1 MMSPREV
8 YTTREA
14 EFSASAERLRKLSD
28 RLSLARLVSFIGG
41 LILFA
46 LLLSVSGAAAVT
58 ALTIALILFAWLVIR
73 SDTTEKSRKR
83 FLHLAEINRLELK
96 CIDGD
101 FSGYKPGEEYIERDH
116 PYSYDL
122 DIFGKASLFQYI
134 CRTTSKPASDML
146 AEYLRQSASRE
157 EILQRQEA
165 VAELQPLTDWRQE
178 LITLGYLNA
187 GAGNDPAPLLQWLR
201 SDDTF
206 TKIMREKII
215 TGCLSLLALASVIMV
230 IAGWPAVILTPVFI
244 TNFIFNVTRF
254 TRISKL
260 QDQISRSSDLLKS
273 YSEIIRLIEEEKFTA
288 PLLQTLHGSFK
299 NSITAS
305 FRIRQLSKL
314 VGRLDWRLNMLLSA
328 PLNLLFFSDIHFCLA
343 LERWKREHALRIP
356 EWFAAMAEFEVLA
369 SLANTAFNNPGWVFP
384 TVTDDWFVFS
394 AKEMGHPLIP
404 ADRRISN
411 DFSVEGPGK
420 AIVITGSNMSGK
432 STFLRTYGINA
443 VLSFCGAPAC
453 ASSYT
458 VSHVRL
464 HSSMRISDSL
474 EENISSFYAEL
485 RRLRAIIS
493 GAESDPKAFL
503 LLDEILRGTNS
514 DDRYTGSVA
523 LIKQLTGYGSVIMV
537 ATHDLRLAGL
547 EKELPDAI
555 ENYHFDVKV
564 SGEELFFDYR
574 LTPGVCSS
582 FNASLLM
589 KKMGIKV

>member
-1 MMSPREV
+1 MSPREV

-14 EFSASAERLRKLSD
+14 EFSASAERLSKLSD
-28 RLSLARLVSFIGG
+28 RLSIARLTAFVGG

-46 LLLSVSGAAAVT
+46 VLLSVSVVAAVT
-58 ALTIALILFAWLVIR
+58 TLTLALSLFAWLVIR
-73 SDTTEKSRKR
+73 YETTERSRKR
-83 FLHLAEINRLELK
+83 FLHLAEINRLEIK

-101 FSGYKPGEEYIERDH
+101 FSAYKTGEEYIERDH

-134 CRTTSKPASDML
+134 CRTTSKPASDLL
-146 AEYLRQSASRE
+146 AEYLKQSASRE
-157 EILQRQEA
+157 EILRRQEA
-165 VAELQPLTDWRQE
+165 VAELQPLVDWRQE
-178 LITLGYLNA
+178 LMTLGYLNA
-187 GAGNDPAPLLQWLR
+187 GAGNDPAPLMQWLR
-201 SDDTF
+201 SDDAF
-206 TKIMREKII
+206 TKTMREKII
-215 TGCLSLLALASVIMV
+215 TGCLSLLALASVILV
-230 IAGWPAVILTPVFI
+230 IAGLPAVILAPVF
-244 TNFIFNVTRF
+244 TVNFIFYFTRF
-254 TRISKL
+254 KRISKL
-260 QDQISRSSDLLKS
+260 QEQVSRSSDLLRS
-273 YSEIIRLIEEEKFTA
+273 YSEIIRLIENEKFTSSR
-288 PLLQTLHGSFK
+288 LLALQGLFK
-299 NSITAS
+299 DSITAS

-314 VGRLDWRLNMLLSA
+314 VGRLDSRLNVLVSI
-328 PLNLLFFSDIHFCLA
+328 PLNLLFFTDIHFCLA
-343 LERWKREHALRIP
+343 LERWKREHALRISG
-356 EWFAAMAEFEVLA
+356 WFAAMAEFEVLA
-369 SLANTAFNNPGWVFP
+369 TLGNLAFNNPGWVFP
-384 TVTDDWFVFS
+384 TVTDDYFILR
-394 AKEMGHPLIP
+394 AGNMGHPLIP

-411 DFSVEGPGK
+411 DFSVMGPGK

-432 STFLRTYGINA
+432 STFLRTCGINA
-443 VLSFCGAPAC
+443 VLAFAGAPVC
-453 ASSYT
+453 ASAFT

-514 DDRYTGSVA
+514 DDRYAGSVA
-523 LIKQLTGYGSVIMV
+523 LIRQLTGYGSVAMV

-547 EKELPDAI
+547 EKELPDNI

-564 SGEELFFDYR
+564 NGEELFFDYR

-589 KKMGIKV
+589 KKMGIRV